1 MAGDATDV
9 PCDTARRAPLPLQG
23 RPRLS
28 RSASEHL
35 QGDVRVSNTSM
46 IESFVRDSLFVGW
59 LF

>member
-1 MAGDATDV
+1 
-9 PCDTARRAPLPLQG
+9 LQD

-35 QGDVRVSNTSM
+35 QRDVRVSNTSM
-46 IESFVRDSLFVGW
+46 FENFVRDSLFVGW